1 MKLLATLKI
10 FKAKA
15 FSAPGVASV
24 GTKHAAPHLS
34 DEAATRCS
42 TQRLSRIAK
51 GRKARR
57 SQRRLSRVA
66 MVAASFIYRP
76 GKASAAKASTSE
88 HDVSIDPPQMPPQP
102 GIAERAIDTAADVSR
117 TITDV
122 TTALR
127 SAVDS
132 LSDAVTAARRPG
144 QPLSTISAITR
155 EAPLASLFVA
165 FLFGVAV
172 ARRR

>member
-1 MKLLATLKI
+1 
-10 FKAKA
+10 
-15 FSAPGVASV
+15 
-24 GTKHAAPHLS
+24 
-34 DEAATRCS
+34 
-42 TQRLSRIAK
+42 
-51 GRKARR
+51 
-57 SQRRLSRVA
+57 
-66 MVAASFIYRP
+66 
-76 GKASAAKASTSE
+76 
-88 HDVSIDPPQMPPQP
+88 MPPQP

-127 SAVDS
+127 LAVER
-132 LSDAVTAARRPG
+132 LSDAIAAARRPG

-165 FLFGVAV
+165 FLFGIAV